1 MPSREQLEKRR
12 IAETDKATK
21 ATNGMVRSLQNVAYS
36 LVTDWLI
43 GSLETEDGK
52 IKYTA
57 KNLGKV
63 AGLFSVFQKFQRQY
77 RAKMLGGVL
86 DWAGSLLGLNND
98 YFQAFESPTEE
109 IADAARRLTLQRWGY
124 NTVTRELI
132 PGGYFE
138 SLFNS
143 ANVAQRTASLVNQAI
158 AQKMSLAQFQNTFRK
173 IFVGLPG
180 QGMLERHWLTNS
192 FDLYQRIDRTANLVY
207 ADRLGLEYAI
217 YSHTFEKDSR
227 DWCIKHGNKVFSRGE
242 IDGWKNKNWQG
253 KNQINYDPYSD
264 CGGYNCRGHWSFIS
278 DEIAIHLR
286 PDIKQK

>member
-1 MPSREQLEKRR
+1 MPTRAELEKRR
-12 IAETDKATK
+12 IAESLKATK
-21 ATNGMVRSLQNVAYS
+21 ATDATVRSLQNVAYG

-43 GSLETEDGK
+43 GSIEVEEGK

-63 AGLFSVFQKFQRQY
+63 AGLFTVFQKFQRQY
-77 RAKMLGGVL
+77 QDTMLGGVL
-86 DWAGSLLGLNND
+86 DWAGSLLGLNAD
-98 YFQAFESPTEE
+98 YFETFEKPTEE

-124 NTVTRELI
+124 NTVTKELI

-158 AQKMSLAQFQNTFRK
+158 AQKMPLAQFQNTFRK

-180 QGMLERHWLTNS
+180 QGMLERHWRTNS

-207 ADRLGLEYAI
+207 ADRLGLNYAV
-217 YSHTFEKDSR
+217 YSGTLEEDSR
-227 DWCIKHGNKVFSRGE
+227 KWCIDHVNKVYSRPE
-242 IDGWKNKNWQG
+242 IEDWKNYTWNG
-253 KNQINYDPYSD
+253 KNKIGYDPYTD
-264 CGGYNCRGHWSFIS
+264 AGGFSCRHHWSFIS
-278 DEIAIHLR
+278 DEIAAHLR
-286 PDIKQK
+286 PDIKK

>member
-1 MPSREQLEKRR
+1 MPTREQLEKRR

-21 ATNGMVRSLQNVAYS
+21 ATNGAVRSLQNVAYG

-43 GSLETEDGK
+43 GSIETEDGK

-63 AGLFSVFQKFQRQY
+63 AGLFTVFQKFQRQY
-77 RAKMLGGVL
+77 RATMLGGVL
-86 DWAGSLLGLNND
+86 DWASSLLGLNND
-98 YFQAFESPTEE
+98 YFETFENPTEE
-109 IADAARRLTLQRWGY
+109 VADAARRLTLQRWGY

-138 SLFNS
+138 TLFNS
-143 ANVAQRTASLVNQAI
+143 ANVAQRTAGLVNQAI
-158 AQKMSLAQFQNTFRK
+158 AQKMSLAQFQDTFRK

-180 QGMLERHWLTNS
+180 QGMLERHWRTNS

-217 YSHTFEKDSR
+217 YSGTLEEDSR
-227 DWCIKHGNKVFSRGE
+227 KWCIGHVNKVYSRPE
-242 IDGWKNKNWQG
+242 IDDWKNRTWNG
-253 KNQINYDPYSD
+253 KNKYNYDPYMD
-264 CGGYNCRGHWSFIS
+264 AGGHQCRHHWSFIS
-278 DEIAIHLR
+278 NEIAAHLR
-286 PDIKQK
+286 PDIKK

>member
-1 MPSREQLEKRR
+1 MPTREQLEKRR

-21 ATNGMVRSLQNVAYS
+21 ATNGTVRSLQNVAYG

-43 GSLETEDGK
+43 GSIETEDGK

-63 AGLFSVFQKFQRQY
+63 AGLFTVFQKFQRQY
-77 RAKMLGGVL
+77 RATMLGGVL

-98 YFQAFESPTEE
+98 YFETFENPTEE
-109 IADAARRLTLQRWGY
+109 VADAARRLTLQRWGY

-138 SLFNS
+138 TLFNS

-158 AQKMSLAQFQNTFRK
+158 AQKMSLAQFQDTFRK

-180 QGMLERHWLTNS
+180 QGMLERHWRTNS

-217 YSHTFEKDSR
+217 YSGTLEEDSR
-227 DWCIKHGNKVFSRGE
+227 KWCIDHVNKVYSRQE
-242 IDGWKNKNWQG
+242 IDDWKNRTWNG
-253 KNQINYDPYSD
+253 KNKYNYDPYMD
-264 CGGYNCRGHWSFIS
+264 AGGHQCRHHWSFIS
-278 DEIAIHLR
+278 NEIAAHLR
-286 PDIKQK
+286 PDIKK